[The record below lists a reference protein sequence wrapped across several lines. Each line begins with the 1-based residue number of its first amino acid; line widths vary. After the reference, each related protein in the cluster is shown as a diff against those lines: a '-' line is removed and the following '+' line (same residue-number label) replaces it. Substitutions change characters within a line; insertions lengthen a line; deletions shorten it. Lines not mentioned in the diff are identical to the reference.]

1 MPTPEGVSIVNS
13 PLRPLAVLV
22 AGILLLAACQTSAS
36 GSPSESESAASSGD
50 ELAGDLQISGS
61 STVEPITSLVAEAF
75 GAIHPNVTYF
85 VDGPGTGDGFALFC
99 NDETDISDAS
109 RAIKDEEAAAC
120 EAAGVDY
127 VELKIAID
135 GLSVITSAFNDDVSC
150 LSFLDLYALLG
161 PESQGFETWDA
172 ANDLAAELEA
182 QLGTDFGESH
192 SPYGS
197 FPLDVTAPGEESGT
211 FDSFHELA
219 LDKISDERA
228 QDHTTRP
235 DYTPSG
241 DDNVIIEGVAGT
253 EDSPH
258 TLGWVGFA
266 FADENADRVKLL
278 EVDKGDGCVAAT
290 PETIASA
297 EYPLSRFLYI
307 YVNTVRADANPALQ
321 AFVDYY
327 LSDEGIAFV
336 TEADY
341 VALDPADLDETRAAW
356 ESR

>member
-1 MPTPEGVSIVNS
+1 M
-13 PLRPLAVLV
+13 LV
-22 AGILLLAACQTSAS
+22 AGALLLAACSPSAS
-36 GSPSESESAASSGD
+36 GSP
-50 ELAGDLQISGS
+50 AGDDLIGDIQISGS
-61 STVEPITSLVAEAF
+61 STVKPITDRVVEAF

-99 NDETDISDAS
+99 NDEIDIADAS
-109 RAIKDEEAAAC
+109 RTINDEEIANC
-120 EAAGVDY
+120 EATGVEY
-127 VELKIAID
+127 VELQVAID
-135 GLSVITSAFNDDVSC
+135 GMAVITSALNEDASC

-172 ANDLAAELEA
+172 ANDLAAELED
-182 QLGTDFGESH
+182 QLGTEQGESH
-192 SPYGS
+192 APYGS

-211 FDSFHELA
+211 FDSFVELA
-219 LDKISDERA
+219 IRGIADERK
-228 QDHTTRP
+228 QERTTRP

-253 EDSPH
+253 EDSFH

-266 FADENADRVKLL
+266 YADENSDRVKLL
-278 EVDKGDGCVAAT
+278 EVDKGGGCVVAT

-307 YVNTVRADANPALQ
+307 YVNTARAADNPAVA

-341 VALDPADLDETRAAW
+341 IALDQADLNATRAAW
-356 ESR
+356 ENR

>member
-1 MPTPEGVSIVNS
+1 MSEGVSIVKS
-13 PLRPLAVLV
+13 PLLPAVALF
-22 AGILLLAACQTSAS
+22 AGLLLLAACQASAS
-36 GSPSESESAASSGD
+36 GSPLESGD
-50 ELAGDLQISGS
+50 DLAGDIQVSGS
-61 STVEPITSLVAEAF
+61 STVKPITSLVAEAF
-75 GAIHPNVTYF
+75 GALHPNVTYF

-109 RAIKDEEAAAC
+109 RPISDDEIALCAD
-120 EAAGVDY
+120 AGVEY

-135 GLSVITSAFNDDVSC
+135 GMAVITSAFNDDATC
-150 LSFLDLYALLG
+150 MSFLDLYALLG

-172 ANDLAAELEA
+172 ANDLAAELEG
-182 QLGTDFGESH
+182 QLHTEFGESH
-192 SPYGS
+192 APYGA

-211 FDSFHELA
+211 FDSFVELA
-219 LDKISDERA
+219 IRGIADAREQER
-228 QDHTTRP
+228 TTRP

-253 EDSPH
+253 EDAPH

-266 FADENADRVKLL
+266 YADENSDRVQLL

-297 EYPLSRFLYI
+297 EYPLSRFLYV

-327 LSDEGIAFV
+327 LSDDGIAFV

>member
-1 MPTPEGVSIVNS
+1 MSTPEGVSIVNS
-13 PLRPLAVLV
+13 PLRSLAVLV
-22 AGILLLAACQTSAS
+22 AGLLLLAACQTSAS
-36 GSPSESESAASSGD
+36 GSPSGSQAVAPSVD
-50 ELAGDLQISGS
+50 DLAGDIQVSGS
-61 STVEPITSLVAEAF
+61 STVKPITSLVAEAF

-109 RAIKDEEAAAC
+109 RPIRDDEIALC
-120 EAAGVDY
+120 EDAGVEY

-135 GLSVITSAFNDDVSC
+135 GMAVITSAFNDDATC
-150 LSFLDLYALLG
+150 MSFLDLYALLG

-172 ANDLAAELEA
+172 ANDLAAELEG
-182 QLGTDFGESH
+182 QLHTEFGESH
-192 SPYGS
+192 APYRAV
-197 FPLDVTAPGEESGT
+197 PLDVTAPGEESGT
-211 FDSFHELA
+211 FDSFVELA
-219 LDKISDERA
+219 INGIADAREQER
-228 QDHTTRP
+228 TTRP

-253 EDSPH
+253 EDAPH

-266 FADENADRVKLL
+266 YADENSDRVQLL

-297 EYPLSRFLYI
+297 EYPLARFLYI
-307 YVNTVRADANPALQ
+307 YVNTVRADASPALE

-327 LSDEGIAFV
+327 LSDEGAAFV

-341 VALDPADLDETRAAW
+341 VALDPADLEETRAAW

>member
-1 MPTPEGVSIVNS
+1 MRS
-13 PLRPLAVLV
+13 PLRPFAMLV
-22 AGILLLAACQTSAS
+22 AGLLLLAACQSSAS
-36 GSPSESESAASSGD
+36 GSPSESGD
-50 ELAGDLQISGS
+50 DLAGDIQVSGS
-61 STVEPITSLVAEAF
+61 STVKPITSLVAEDF
-75 GAIHPNVTYF
+75 GAMHPNVTYF

-109 RAIKDEEAAAC
+109 RPIGEDEIALCAD
-120 EAAGVDY
+120 AGVEY

-135 GLSVITSAFNDDVSC
+135 GMAVITSAFNDDATC

-172 ANDLAAELEA
+172 ANDLAAELEG
-182 QLGTDFGESH
+182 QLHAEFGESH
-192 SPYGS
+192 AAYGA

-211 FDSFHELA
+211 FDSFVELA
-219 LDKISDERA
+219 ISGVADAREQER
-228 QDHTTRP
+228 TTRP

-253 EDSPH
+253 QDAPH

-266 FADENADRVKLL
+266 YADQNSDRVKLL

-307 YVNTVRADANPALQ
+307 YVNTVRSDANPALR

-327 LSDEGIAFV
+327 LSDEGIALV
-336 TEADY
+336 TEAAY
-341 VALDPADLDETRAAW
+341 VALDPADLEETRAAW
-356 ESR
+356 QSR

>member
-1 MPTPEGVSIVNS
+1 MKS
-13 PLRPLAVLV
+13 PLRPAAVLF
-22 AGILLLAACQTSAS
+22 AGLMLVAACQPSAS
-36 GSPSESESAASSGD
+36 ASPLASEAAAPSVD

-61 STVEPITSLVAEAF
+61 STVKPITDRVAEAF

-99 NDETDISDAS
+99 NDEIDIADAS
-109 RAIKDEEAAAC
+109 RKINDEEIANC
-120 EAAGVDY
+120 ETTGVEY
-127 VELKIAID
+127 LELKIAID
-135 GLSVITSAFNDDVSC
+135 GMAVITSALNEDASC

-172 ANDLAAELEA
+172 ANGLAAELEA
-182 QLGTDFGESH
+182 QLGTERGESH
-192 SPYGS
+192 APYGA

-211 FDSFHELA
+211 FDSFVELA
-219 LDKISDERA
+219 IRGIADDREQER
-228 QDHTTRP
+228 TTRP

-253 EDSPH
+253 EDSFH

-266 FADENADRVKLL
+266 YADENADRVKLL

-297 EYPLSRFLYI
+297 EYPLSRFLYV
-307 YVNTVRADANPALQ
+307 YVNTARAVDNPAVA

-327 LSDEGIAFV
+327 LSDEGIGFV

-341 VALDPADLDETRAAW
+341 IALDPADLDETRAAW
-356 ESR
+356 ESH

>member
-1 MPTPEGVSIVNS
+1 VNS
-13 PLRPLAVLV
+13 PLRPPAVLV
-22 AGILLLAACQTSAS
+22 AGMLLLAACQTSAS
-36 GSPSESESAASSGD
+36 GSPSESGAAASSVD
-50 ELAGDLQISGS
+50 ALAGDIQVSGS
-61 STVEPITSLVAEAF
+61 STVKPITSLVVEAF
-75 GAIHPNVTYF
+75 GALHPNVTYF

-109 RAIKDEEAAAC
+109 RPISEEEITAC
-120 EAAGVDY
+120 EAAGVEY
-127 VELKIAID
+127 IELKIAID
-135 GLSVITSAFNDDVSC
+135 GLSVITSAFNDDASC

-161 PESQGFETWDA
+161 PESQGFKTWEA
-172 ANDLAAELEA
+172 ANGLAAELEGE
-182 QLGTDFGESH
+182 LHTEFGESH
-192 SPYGS
+192 APYGA

-211 FDSFHELA
+211 FDSFVELA
-219 LDKISDERA
+219 IRGIADAREED
-228 QDHTTRP
+228 QTTRP

-253 EDSPH
+253 QDAPH

-266 FADENADRVKLL
+266 YADQNADRVKLL
-278 EVDKGDGCVAAT
+278 EVDKGDGCAAAT

-341 VALDPADLDETRAAW
+341 VALDPADLAETRAAW

>member
-1 MPTPEGVSIVNS
+1 MSMPEGATTVNS
-13 PLRPLAVLV
+13 PLRLAAMLFLG
-22 AGILLLAACQTSAS
+22 ALSLAACQPAAS
-36 GSPSESESAASSGD
+36 GSPSGSGAAAPNGD
-50 ELAGDLQISGS
+50 DIAGDIQISGS

-75 GAIHPNVTYF
+75 GAMHPNVTYF

-99 NDETDISDAS
+99 NDETDVSDAS
-109 RAIKDEEAAAC
+109 RPISDEEIAAC
-120 EAAGVDY
+120 EEAGVEY
-127 VELKIAID
+127 VELKVGID
-135 GLSVITSAFNDDVSC
+135 GLSVITSAFNEDTSC

-182 QLGTDFGESH
+182 ELGTEPGESH
-192 SPYGS
+192 APYGPW
-197 FPLDVTAPGEESGT
+197 PLDVTAPGEESGT
-211 FDSFHELA
+211 FDSFVELA
-219 LDKISDERA
+219 IRDIADARE
-228 QDHTTRP
+228 QDRTTRP
-235 DYTPSG
+235 DYTPSA

-253 EDSPH
+253 EDAPH

-266 FADENADRVKLL
+266 YADENADRVKLL

-307 YVNTVRADANPALQ
+307 YVNTARAATNPALE
-321 AFVDYY
+321 AFVDFY

-341 VALDPADLDETRAAW
+341 VALDQADLDGTRAAW
-356 ESR
+356 DSR